1 MSLQSNKTTC
11 CPSQATLAWCLCKAG
26 LAYAGRGPAKT
37 HEGRP
42 GAASTQVFV
51 LAFIPGGGRSSFDA
65 LRTIDSLDLGAADH
79 LPTTI
84 LDNPT
89 FSRPLCQEEGP

>member
-1 MSLQSNKTTC
+1 MSLQPSNKTC

-26 LAYAGRGPAKT
+26 LAYAGRAANT

-42 GAASTQVFV
+42 GAVF
-51 LAFIPGGGRSSFDA
+51 GGRSLAFGLDR
-65 LRTIDSLDLGAADH
+65 LDTLDLGAADH
-79 LPTTI
+79 IPATI

-89 FSRPLCQEEGP
+89 FSRPPSQEEGP